1 MKNTNTA
8 LICIEHVCKHYKLRT
23 AYPPVD
29 ENIHGIIDALKS
41 LDFHACDVRTDTIGL
56 IDCPTPAIIET
67 VSRFM
72 AVIKT
77 NSIGITVMDPIDG
90 NIHRIAYHDLIRE
103 WTGAVILIEP
113 PATRERSFF
122 QKLFGS

>member
-1 MKNTNTA
+1 MRNTNSA
-8 LICIEHVCKHYKLRT
+8 IQCVQHVCKHYKLRT
-23 AYPPVD
+23 TDIPVD

-41 LDFHACDVRTDTIGL
+41 FDFYACDVRTDTIGL

-72 AVIKT
+72 VVIKS
-77 NSIGITVMDPIDG
+77 NSIGVTVMDPIDG

-103 WTGAVILIEP
+103 WTGAMILIEP
-113 PATRERSFF
+113 PRKKHGFFERV
-122 QKLFGS
+122 FG